1 MPRHSAVSFITS
13 TGGYE
18 QWRCKLAILRPKLK
32 CWSKLQCYDTG
43 RFWDFF
49 TIKFFPLFSSF
60 WTSNVSKTPTSRPPA
75 LGLCKMMSS
84 ISLIESYRGVIL
96 VKTSRLWEKA
106 YKTRLPLFD
115 EQPLDVLESILADY
129 FKDKRVHDGT
139 AFFSTLGLIMY
150 SGWFV

>member
-1 MPRHSAVSFITS
+1 
-13 TGGYE
+13 
-18 QWRCKLAILRPKLK
+18 
-32 CWSKLQCYDTG
+32 
-43 RFWDFF
+43 
-49 TIKFFPLFSSF
+49 
-60 WTSNVSKTPTSRPPA
+60 
-75 LGLCKMMSS
+75 MMSS

-150 SGWFV
+150 SG